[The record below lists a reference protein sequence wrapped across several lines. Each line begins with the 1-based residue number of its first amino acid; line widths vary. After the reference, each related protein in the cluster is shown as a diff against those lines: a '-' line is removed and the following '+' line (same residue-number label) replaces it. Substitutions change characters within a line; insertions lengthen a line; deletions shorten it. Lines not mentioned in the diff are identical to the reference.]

1 MTRPIA
7 IRVKTPKARI
17 PGSHGERTLMLGI
30 GSIHPLDQNAQP
42 NKVIAE
48 PYNDA
53 LKGVLFVRNGG
64 GPLLSK
70 SL

>member
-1 MTRPIA
+1 
-7 IRVKTPKARI
+7 
-17 PGSHGERTLMLGI
+17 MLGI

-48 PYNDA
+48 PYSDA
-53 LKGVLFVRNGG
+53 LKGVLIVRNGG